1 MPKDVVANGV
11 RLLKCLYL
19 NIKPLLLTK
28 KKKKKKTNYDSIPRI
43 K

>member
-1 MPKDVVANGV
+1 MPKDDVANGV

-28 KKKKKKTNYDSIPRI
+28 KKKTNYDSIPRI

>member
-19 NIKPLLLTK
+19 KHKASAFDK
-28 KKKKKKTNYDSIPRI
+28 KEDQL
-43 K
+43 

>member
-19 NIKPLLLTK
+19 NIKPLLLIK
-28 KKKKKKTNYDSIPRI
+28 KKKKINYDSIPRI

>member
-19 NIKPLLLTK
+19 NIKPLLLIK
-28 KKKKKKTNYDSIPRI
+28 KEEEDQL
-43 K
+43 

>member
-1 MPKDVVANGV
+1 MPKDVIANGV

-19 NIKPLLLTK
+19 KHKASPFDK
-28 KKKKKKTNYDSIPRI
+28 KKKKINYDSIPRI